1 MMNAVPRRLPIELVI
16 RRSFLY
22 AWESRAVLMTP
33 LIIYAVV
40 TMLADIAVNGLL
52 GANDR
57 PAKILMTVAEQV
69 FTVGFS
75 VGIHRFVLAGEVR
88 PGFAFFRWD
97 RHFVRYLLLT
107 LLLLLLMAVAVLMVL
122 GAVGFSATPQPDQIN
137 GPMAL
142 IGLVALFVVSIV
154 ISRLSL
160 LLPAAALGDEVPAK
174 VIWQASAG
182 NGFRL
187 LTTTLLTAM
196 PFLIVEMILAGLSG
210 GGQLSLIVT
219 ILASLVASA
228 QLIVLT
234 IMLALCYDVLVRGG
248 GPPAQKNEGPDDQV
262 KQPDDSQEI
271 SNRGRILL
279 RSDDN

>member
-1 MMNAVPRRLPIELVI
+1 MMNAQPRRLPIELVI

-33 LIIYAVV
+33 LIIYAAV
-40 TMLADIAVNGLL
+40 TMLADIAINGVM
-52 GANDR
+52 GADDR
-57 PAKILMTVAEQV
+57 VAKIALTAAEQV
-69 FTVGFS
+69 FTVGFA

-88 PGFAFFRWD
+88 SGFGFFRWD

-107 LLLLLLMAVAVLMVL
+107 LLLLILMAVAVLMVL
-122 GAVGFSATPQPDQIN
+122 GAVGFSANPQPDQVN
-137 GPMAL
+137 GGMAL
-142 IGLVALFVVSIV
+142 IGLVALFVATIV

-160 LLPAAALGDEVPAK
+160 LLPAAAVGDEVPAK

-187 LTTTLLTAM
+187 LTATLLTAL
-196 PFLIVEMILAGLSG
+196 PFLIVEMMLAGLR

-228 QLIVLT
+228 QLVVLT
-234 IMLALCYDVLVRGG
+234 TMLALCYDVLVRGG
-248 GPPAQKNEGPDDQV
+248 GPPA
-262 KQPDDSQEI
+262 
-271 SNRGRILL
+271 R
-279 RSDDN
+279 

>member
-1 MMNAVPRRLPIELVI
+1 MMNAMPRRLPIELVI

-22 AWESRAVLMTP
+22 AWESRAVLTTP
-33 LIIYAVV
+33 LIIYAFV
-40 TMLADIAVNGLL
+40 TLLVDIAINGLL
-52 GANDR
+52 GAGDR
-57 PAKILMTVAEQV
+57 PAKILLTAAEQV
-69 FTVGFS
+69 FTVGFA

-107 LLLLLLMAVAVLMVL
+107 FLLLLLMAVAVLMVL
-122 GAVGFSATPQPDQIN
+122 GAVGFDAAPQPDQIN
-137 GPMAL
+137 GGLAL
-142 IGLVALFVVSIV
+142 IGLVALFVATIV
-154 ISRLSL
+154 VARLSL

-174 VIWQASAG
+174 FIWQATAG

-187 LTTTLLTAM
+187 LTTTLLTAL
-196 PFLIVEMILAGLSG
+196 PFLIVEMMLTALGG

-219 ILASLVASA
+219 ILVSLVASA

-248 GPPAQKNEGPDDQV
+248 GPPAQ
-262 KQPDDSQEI
+262 
-271 SNRGRILL
+271 
-279 RSDDN
+279 

>member
-1 MMNAVPRRLPIELVI
+1 MNAVPKRLPIDLVI

-40 TMLADIAVNGLL
+40 TMLADIAINGVL
-52 GANDR
+52 GSDDR
-57 PAKILMTVAEQV
+57 PAKILLTAAEQV
-69 FTVGFS
+69 FTVGFA

-88 PGFAFFRWD
+88 RGFAFFRWD

-107 LLLLLLMAVAVLMVL
+107 LLLLLLMAVGVLMVL
-122 GAVGFSATPQPDQIN
+122 GAIGFDPGKPPDQIN

-142 IGLVALFVVSIV
+142 VGLVALFVVSIV

-160 LLPAAALGDEVPAK
+160 LLPAAALGDEVPART
-174 VIWQASAG
+174 IWQASAG

-196 PFLIVEMILAGLSG
+196 PFLIVEMMLAGLRG
-210 GGQLSLIVT
+210 GGLSLIVT

-228 QLIVLT
+228 QLVVLT

-248 GPPAQKNEGPDDQV
+248 GPPA
-262 KQPDDSQEI
+262 
-271 SNRGRILL
+271 R
-279 RSDDN
+279 